1 MKKTAVTFLALIAAI
16 TLLFT
21 GCNKDKDNNLMN
33 DSTST
38 TKPVTTSQAQS
49 TTNMPTTDNHAGVP
63 ESTSQNSALGD
74 AVGDVADGVGDVAE
88 DIGDAAERAGDR
100 IADTTK
106 NADR

>member
-38 TKPVTTSQAQS
+38 TKPVTTSQTQ
-49 TTNMPTTDNHAGVP
+49 TTNMATTDSNAGAP

-106 NADR
+106 RTDR

>member
-38 TKPVTTSQAQS
+38 TKPVTTTQSQ
-49 TTNMPTTDNHAGVP
+49 TTNMVTTDNNAGAP

-100 IADTTK
+100 IAETTK
-106 NADR
+106 ITDR

>member
-1 MKKTAVTFLALIAAI
+1 MKKTAVTFLAIIAAI

-49 TTNMPTTDNHAGVP
+49 TTKTPATDNAGAP

-74 AVGDVADGVGDVAE
+74 AIGDVADGVGDVAE

-100 IADTTK
+100 IAGTTK
-106 NADR
+106 ITDR

>member
-38 TKPVTTSQAQS
+38 TKPVTTSQAQ
-49 TTNMPTTDNHAGVP
+49 TTNMTTTDNNAGAP

-100 IADTTK
+100 IAETTK
-106 NADR
+106 ITDR